1 MRSKGKK
8 RILPNEKMILAI
20 LNSDPDV
27 AETILSFYERYIQQ
41 MATNPPY
48 SSDCSQ
54 GSRYYDEDLAQEL
67 RIALSQSLPSVR
79 MALLKNHFSKR
90 LM

>member
-1 MRSKGKK
+1 MGSKGKK
-8 RILPNEKMILAI
+8 RILPSEKMILAI

-27 AETILSFYERYIQQ
+27 AESILKFYEMYIQQ
-41 MATNPPY
+41 MATNPP
-48 SSDCSQ
+48 SSDRSQ

-67 RIALSQSLPSVR
+67 RIALFQSLPSVR
-79 MALLKNHFSKR
+79 MALLKNHFSNR